1 MRPGRIPRHGR
12 DAAAHVHS
20 APSDALT
27 LLGVASSAVR
37 ILRYFL
43 LRPTGAVHARHLQRV
58 LNLGAASVQRD
69 LERLLGLGALDRTQ
83 EGRLIRYRMVPASPL
98 WTAFRILLG
107 TAADPTTLV
116 QDALRDVRGVQ
127 AAFVYGST
135 AKQTRGKD
143 SDVDVF
149 VVGDANVDRRALL
162 GQLAEAGALLK
173 SEINTMRYTPQSL
186 AERLNDSNHPGA
198 HFVREVLEGP
208 KHWVAGD
215 PESLRPITTAAGV
228 RIDEHPLQKA
238 RRKR

>member
-1 MRPGRIPRHGR
+1 
-12 DAAAHVHS
+12 
-20 APSDALT
+20 
-27 LLGVASSAVR
+27 
-37 ILRYFL
+37 
-43 LRPTGAVHARHLQRV
+43 
-58 LNLGAASVQRD
+58 
-69 LERLLGLGALDRTQ
+69 
-83 EGRLIRYRMVPASPL
+83 MVPASPL

-135 AKQTRGKD
+135 AKQTRDKD

-149 VVGDANVDRRALL
+149 VVGDASVDRRALL
-162 GQLAEAGALLK
+162 SQLAEAGVLLQ

-186 AERLNDSNHPGA
+186 AERLNDSTHPGA

-208 KHWVAGD
+208 KHWVAGG
-215 PESLRPITTAAGV
+215 PESLRPLTTAAGV
-228 RIDEHPLQKA
+228 QIDERPLQKA